1 MSELSCLVTI
11 TGRDRLTDF
20 ITLYQEHDV
29 MVNFVALG
37 HGTAANEMLNLL
49 GLENS
54 TKGVCFSI
62 VGDDYWKKIKKD
74 LQQKIYI
81 DVPGTGIAFTVPL
94 SSIGGIRELRYLTAG
109 QEFTKG
115 EESSM
120 KETVN
125 ELLLVICN
133 SGYSETVMEAA
144 RSAGAGGGTVVH
156 ARGTGAM
163 QAEKFLGIS
172 LAAEKDI
179 IFIVTKTSAKKEMMS
194 AIMQKAGVGTKAG
207 AVVFSLPVTD
217 TAGLKLL
224 QQDDES
230 EAK

>member
-20 ITLYQEHDV
+20 ITLYQEHNV

-37 HGTAANEMLNLL
+37 HGTAANEVLNLL

-54 TKGVCFSI
+54 AKGVCFSI

-74 LQQKIYI
+74 LQQKIFI

-94 SSIGGIRELRYLTAG
+94 SSVGGLRELNYLTAG
-109 QEFTKG
+109 QEITRG

-120 KETVN
+120 KDTVN

-133 SGYSETVMEAA
+133 SGYSETVMDAA
-144 RSAGAGGGTVVH
+144 RRAGAGGGTVVH
-156 ARGTGAM
+156 ARGTGAI

-179 IFIVTKTSAKKEMMS
+179 IFIVTKASAKKEMMS
-194 AIMQKAGVGTKAG
+194 AIMQKAGVETKAG
-207 AVVFSLPVTD
+207 SVVFSLPVTD

-230 EAK
+230 EAE